1 MKTLSNQQYNAV
13 LTEHCRK
20 ALEVHFG
27 EIPMPKYFSQRK
39 QKNLEDNV
47 DILEERVSIEAL
59 ENKHKELENT
69 VSKLET
75 QKAKLESKLT
85 KESVEEKRL
94 VKNSKRLSN
103 WKKPLFF

>member
-47 DILEERVSIEAL
+47 TLLEERVNIKAL
-59 ENKHKELENT
+59 EKKHKKIENT
-69 VSKLET
+69 VSKLEK
-75 QKAKLESKLT
+75 QKAELESKLA
-85 KESVEEKRL
+85 KEPAEEKKL
-94 VKNSKRLSN
+94 VKKSKKVSN